1 MKRQELLEAASRAVR
16 ERADQHGQPE
26 DVFEGIALLWSVYL
40 CKELTATDVAL
51 MMVLFKVARAQGNP
65 ENTDTWA
72 DIAGYAAC
80 GAELATEK
88 EDGDGRQQ

>member
-26 DVFEGIALLWSVYL
+26 DVFEGIALLWSV

-51 MMVLFKVARAQGNP
+51 LMVLFKVARAQGNP

-80 GAELATEK
+80 GVELATEK
-88 EDGDGRQQ
+88 EDPDGRQ